1 MRWRAHGGL
10 SQNTARRV
18 WLHGVWCCVRYTT
31 GKAQLV
37 QFRMVKHVLEEKRL
51 LAKMDHPFILSLL
64 GCFQDASARQGS
76 IRQSV
81 HAFPLAS
88 ILLLLEYSVSSLCVH
103 VHGTPYTHTGG

>member
-1 MRWRAHGGL
+1 MEGSVRTLPAACGC
-10 SQNTARRV
+10 TV
-18 WLHGVWCCVRYTT
+18 CGVVRYTT

-81 HAFPLAS
+81 HAFLSPLFYY
-88 ILLLLEYSVSSLCVH
+88 YSVSSLCVH